1 MKAAMYATMYAT
13 ICATNCATNYGLADV
28 LGSVDAPQWAR
39 N

>member
-28 LGSVDAPQWAR
+28 LGSVDAPQWTR